1 MSGSAI
7 STPNAKTIGRFQIKQ
22 TLGHG
27 AQGVV
32 YLAHDPHLDRSV
44 AIKSLQL
51 DSLSTE
57 HTQSLLDEARTMS
70 KMNHPNI
77 VKVLDAVEHAGNHYL
92 VLEYVEGSTVA
103 DVLRDKGCF
112 EKFEAVKIAIQI
124 LDGLAYVHRKNIIH
138 CDIKPSNIMLD
149 KQGGAHLMD
158 FGIASAAGTVR
169 NEPTGTPRYMAPEYL
184 DNHEARATGDIFSL
198 SLVLYEMLAGKPAIE
213 GKSVFEIM
221 HKIANVTI
229 QAPSSIRPEI
239 DERLDD
245 IVMKG
250 LLKSTDDRYNDA
262 AAMHKALTDYHT
274 PKPQPGTL
282 NDAGSK
288 QRTLDFLLLRMQH
301 KTDFPALSQTI
312 STINRI
318 TANDDESIHTLSAAL
333 LKDFSLINKLLRL
346 VNSST
351 YGQFG
356 GKISTISRAVM
367 IMGFG
372 PVRNLAITL
381 ILFEHMQNK
390 AQASE
395 LKEEV
400 VLALFSGIMA
410 QNIARTVGSG
420 NAEEGFI
427 CGVFHRLGRILA
439 MYYLYDESMEISNR
453 VQQGASDEDAA
464 CAVLGI
470 SYEDLGIGVARA
482 WNLPDLIVNSMERI
496 RDHAASKN
504 TDGKNK
510 MLVITN
516 LADELCRLATATPP
530 QDRQRKMEELRKR
543 YASGVSLDIREY
555 MSLVDQSVGKF
566 VQESALLITGSKKSK
581 ADRAIRDWN
590 KPGVSAS
597 EDPDLT
603 LAPNDTLEIAFSATA
618 ALAAAED
625 PLETERDAETTL
637 TAGIQDITNT
647 LVEDYN
653 LNDILRIILET
664 MYRGMGF
671 KQVLLCTRDL
681 STNRMQAR
689 FGFGED
695 IERQIKTFGFPLQ
708 SSPDVFQLVVEK
720 SVDLFIADANAENI
734 RSKIPE
740 WHRKTVRAET
750 FMLLPIAI
758 EGKCIGLFY
767 ADCAKTGQLQIQP
780 RHLNLLKT
788 LRNQAVLAI
797 RQKR

>member
-1 MSGSAI
+1 MSSSAV
-7 STPNAKTIGRFQIKQ
+7 SLSNAETIGRFQILQ

-32 YLAHDPHLDRSV
+32 YLAHDPHLDRTV
-44 AIKSLQL
+44 AIKSLRL

-70 KMNHPNI
+70 KLAHPNI
-77 VKVLDAVEHAGNHYL
+77 VKVLDAVEHAGSHYL
-92 VLEYVEGSTVA
+92 VLEYIEGSTVA
-103 DVLRDKGCF
+103 DVLRGKGRF
-112 EKFEAVKIAIQI
+112 EKFDAVKIAIQL
-124 LDGLAYVHRKNIIH
+124 LDGLAYIHSKNIVH
-138 CDIKPSNIMLD
+138 CDIKPANIMLD
-149 KQGGAHLMD
+149 KEGVAHLMD

-169 NEPTGTPRYMAPEYL
+169 DEPTGTPRYMAPEYL
-184 DNHEARATGDIFSL
+184 KNHAVETTGDIFSL

-221 HKIANVTI
+221 HKIANVAI
-229 QAPSSIRPEI
+229 QAPSTIRPEI
-239 DERLDD
+239 DERLDN

-262 AAMHKALTDYHT
+262 ADMHKALTDYHT
-274 PKPQPGTL
+274 PKPATS

-390 AQASE
+390 AQAGE

-400 VLALFSGIMA
+400 VLALFGGFMA
-410 QNIARTVGSG
+410 QNIARAVGSG

-439 MYYLYDESMEISNR
+439 TYYLYDESLEIGNR

-482 WNLPDLIVNSMERI
+482 WHLPDLIVGSMERI
-496 RDHAASKN
+496 RDLAGNKN
-504 TDGKNK
+504 TDGKNI
-510 MLVITN
+510 MRVVTN
-516 LADELCRLATATPP
+516 LADDLCRLALDIPP

-543 YASGVSLDIREY
+543 YAPCVALDVREY
-555 MSLVDQSVGKF
+555 TSLIDQSVSKF
-566 VQESALLITGSKKSK
+566 AQESALLITSPKKTK
-581 ADRAIRDWN
+581 AEQTIRDWN

-597 EDPDLT
+597 ADPDLT
-603 LAPNDTLEIAFSATA
+603 LAPKDTIDNVFGETV

-625 PLETERDAETTL
+625 PLETEREAETTL

-671 KQVLLCTRDL
+671 RQVLLCTRDL
-681 STNRMQAR
+681 GANRMQAR
-689 FGFGED
+689 FGFGADAEK
-695 IERQIKTFGFPLQ
+695 QIKTFGFPLQ
-708 SSPDVFQLVVEK
+708 SSLDVFQLVIDK
-720 SVDLFIADANAENI
+720 NVDLFIADANAENI

-740 WHRKTVRAET
+740 WHRKNVHAET
-750 FMLLPIAI
+750 FMLLPITI
-758 EGKCIGLFY
+758 EKKCIGLFY